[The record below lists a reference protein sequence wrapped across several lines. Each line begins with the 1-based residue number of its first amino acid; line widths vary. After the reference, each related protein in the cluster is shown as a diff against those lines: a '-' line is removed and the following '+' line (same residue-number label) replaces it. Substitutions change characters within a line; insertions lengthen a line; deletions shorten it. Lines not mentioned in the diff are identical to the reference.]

1 MGIGDDRVSKPRELR
16 CYSLS
21 ELNRM
26 YLELLYKVSLSEE
39 QLLLLWDLRAE
50 LDERKLLRERRA

>member
-1 MGIGDDRVSKPRELR
+1 MNKPRELHR
-16 CYSLS
+16 YSLS

-39 QLLLLWDLRAE
+39 QTLLLLDLKAE
-50 LDERKLLRERRA
+50 LEERRLLRERRA

>member
-1 MGIGDDRVSKPRELR
+1 MR